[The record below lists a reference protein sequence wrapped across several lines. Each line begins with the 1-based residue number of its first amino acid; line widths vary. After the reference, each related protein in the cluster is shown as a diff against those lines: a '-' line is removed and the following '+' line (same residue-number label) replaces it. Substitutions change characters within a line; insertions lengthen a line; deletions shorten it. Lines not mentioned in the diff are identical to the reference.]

1 MAKTGP
7 VQFIREVR
15 AEMKK
20 VTWPTN
26 QETIA
31 STVAVFIMVA
41 LAAIFLYL
49 SDQVIAM
56 LVSFILNLG

>member
-7 VQFIREVR
+7 VQFVKEVR
-15 AEMKK
+15 SEMKK
-20 VTWPTN
+20 VTWPTK
-26 QETIA
+26 QETTA

-41 LAAIFLYL
+41 LAAVFLYL

-56 LVSFILNLG
+56 AISFILNLG